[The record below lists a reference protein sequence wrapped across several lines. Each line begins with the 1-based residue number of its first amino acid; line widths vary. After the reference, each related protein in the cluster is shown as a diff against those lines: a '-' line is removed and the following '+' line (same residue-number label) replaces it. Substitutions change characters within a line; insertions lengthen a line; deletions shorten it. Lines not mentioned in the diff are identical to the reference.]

1 MKSLKILVF
10 AIAVLFTTSFVISSC
25 AIVPSPVGPVGLF
38 VDVTAPMEA
47 TTTLLNATTFSKEGK
62 AEATNI
68 LGLIQTGD
76 CSITEAM
83 KNGGITRVHHV
94 DVQITNVLMLYAK
107 KITIVYGE

>member
-1 MKSLKILVF
+1 MKKFKLLLLGF
-10 AIAVLFTTSFVISSC
+10 AIIFSATFVVSSC
-25 AIVPSPVGPVGLF
+25 AVVPSPVGPVGLF
-38 VDVTAPMEA
+38 VDVKAPMYDVA
-47 TTTLLNATTFSKEGK
+47 SRLDASTFSKEGK

-76 CSITEAM
+76 CSIMAAM
-83 KNGGITRVHHV
+83 KEGNITKIHHV

>member
-1 MKSLKILVF
+1 MKNFKITLIGI
-10 AIAVLFTTSFVISSC
+10 AILFSASFFVSSC
-25 AIVPSPVGPVGLF
+25 AVVPSPVGPVGLF
-38 VDVTAPMEA
+38 VDVKSPMYA
-47 TTTLLNATTFSKEGK
+47 VACRMDALSYSKEGK

-83 KNGGITRVHHV
+83 KAGNITKIHHV
-94 DVQITNVLMLYAK
+94 DQQITNVLMLYAK

>member
-1 MKSLKILVF
+1 MKKIKILLF
-10 AIAVLFTTSFVISSC
+10 AVAILFSTSFIISSC
-25 AIVPSPVGPVGLF
+25 AVVPSPIGPVGLF
-38 VDVTAPMEA
+38 VDVTAPMPA
-47 TTTLLNATTFSKEGK
+47 TTTLLNATGFSKTGK

-83 KNGGITRVHHV
+83 KAGGITRVHHV
-94 DVQITNVLMLYAK
+94 DMQITNVLMLYAK

>member
-1 MKSLKILVF
+1 MKKIKILLFGV
-10 AIAVLFTTSFVISSC
+10 AVLFSTSFIISSC

-38 VDVTAPMEA
+38 VDVKAPMQA
-47 TTTLLNATTFSKEGK
+47 VACRMDATTFPKEGK

-83 KNGGITRVHHV
+83 KAGGITRVHHV
-94 DVQITNVLMLYAK
+94 DMQITNVLMLYAK

>member
-1 MKSLKILVF
+1 MKNLKLLLLGF
-10 AIAVLFTTSFVISSC
+10 AILFSTSFIVTSC
-25 AIVPSPVGPVGLF
+25 AVVPSPVGPVGLF
-38 VDVTAPMEA
+38 VDVTAPMPA
-47 TTTLLNATTFSKEGK
+47 TTTILNATSFTKTGK

-83 KNGGITRVHHV
+83 KAGGITRVHHV
-94 DVQITNVLMLYAK
+94 DMQITNVLMLYAK